1 MPDRRP
7 GLVKLAKVF
16 QPSLQLL
23 VMHLTKKYRIDDHQ
37 WRPEY
42 NVSDL
47 FAIRGGQTT
56 DGPYQPILGEKDP
69 EWSMPDVP
77 EKYFFFGMNY
87 SKIECII
94 YTFFPRYTVT
104 ASGRV
109 EWGFCCF
116 ETYRP
121 WPIGGIKTLHRV
133 HLINMFLRIQ
143 RHTAELAEIF
153 RDISGSLET
162 PKHV

>member
-37 WRPEY
+37 WRPEW

-56 DGPYQPILGEKDP
+56 DRPYQPILGEKDP

-153 RDISGSLET
+153 RDISGSLGT